1 MGVPKTT
8 LYDYCMEHPEVR
20 HLIDEYD
27 TSLNEKSIHE
37 IGANTGKTKV
47 YWHCDKHNYTWQDY
61 PANRVKYPKAPCCTG
76 RVALGNNNALALY
89 PEIFTDFEQ
98 ELNPKVDPSNLLP
111 YSHVRINWKCHKCG
125 YIWDTECGDR
135 LRGRTSCPNCSSR
148 QTSKAEKLLIGYFS
162 SIFPNTKKTKIDNTE
177 FDVFI
182 PELKVA
188 IEYDGYPW
196 HLEKRDQHIKK
207 LQIANKNGIIL
218 INIAEYKNTPKIIDS
233 VKNQYT
239 PEHRVIYH
247 EINAS
252 YNLSNL
258 LPLVIDYF
266 RQNGIMLPQPND
278 NMVQDI
284 LSEVPMKEME
294 DSLWNSTD
302 IPWIRNW
309 IAEED
314 IPKAKYISQGSSENI
329 RITCP
334 NCGRQWDTK
343 VHWIK
348 KQFRGCT
355 KRSGGCGFQGLMGDQ
370 LANSSESFRKGNES
384 RKGYLHNYYK
394 NKRQENTDIT
404 K

>member
-1 MGVPKTT
+1 MGVPQTT

-284 LSEVPMKEME
+284 LSEIPMKEME

-355 KRSGGCGFQGLMGDQ
+355 KRAGGCGFQGLMGNQ
-370 LANSSESFRKGNES
+370 LANSSASFKKGNES
-384 RKGYLHNYYK
+384 RKEYLHSYYK
-394 NKRQENTDIT
+394 NVRKENDE
-404 K
+404 

>member
-27 TSLNEKSIHE
+27 TSLNEKSIYE

-76 RVALGNNNALALY
+76 KVALDDNNALALY

-98 ELNPKVDPSNLLP
+98 ELNPKVNPSKLLP

-135 LRGRTSCPNCSSR
+135 LRGRTNCPNCSSR

-252 YNLSNL
+252 YNLGNL

-294 DSLWNSTD
+294 DSLWNSTE

-314 IPKAKYISQGSSENI
+314 IPKAKYISKGSSENI

-355 KRSGGCGFQGLMGDQ
+355 KRSGGCGFQGLMGNQ
-370 LANSSESFRKGNES
+370 LANSSASFKKGNES
-384 RKGYLHNYYK
+384 RKEYLHSYYATYRK
-394 NKRQENTDIT
+394 DN
-404 K
+404 